1 MARRRSA
8 CAALALIT
16 LALGCAREAVPSE
29 LIGLWTSDDPRYA
42 EKSLAIGAEQIAFGV
57 DPGIRIN
64 YRVQGIERE
73 GEGADTTLVLFY
85 DAPGE
90 PERELRVRVA
100 GPDLLEIENHREPW
114 KRTGTGG

>member
-1 MARRRSA
+1 MARRRAA
-8 CAALALIT
+8 CALLALSIG
-16 LALGCAREAVPSE
+16 LGCSREAIPAD
-29 LIGLWTSDDPRYA
+29 LIGVWTSDDPRYA
-42 EKSLAIGAEQIAFGV
+42 DKSLGITAEQIAFGV
-57 DPGIRIN
+57 DPGIRVN

-73 GEGADTTLVLFY
+73 GEGEDTTFLVFY

-100 GPDLLEIENHREPW
+100 GPDLLEIDNHAEPW